1 MNKSKAI
8 DRTFLQYGVRKED
21 MELIEQTC
29 QTNDIDAEWFK
40 EYILKAYNDERNN
53 QNFVEE
59 RKRTRI
65 LKTALKNMP
74 K

>member
-1 MNKSKAI
+1 MANKKTL
-8 DRTFLQYGVRKED
+8 DRTFLHYGVKQED
-21 MELIEQTC
+21 MELIEQAC
-29 QTNDIDAEWFK
+29 QTDDIDAEWFK

-65 LKTALKNMP
+65 LKTALKNLP

>member
-1 MNKSKAI
+1 MSRKKSL
-8 DRTFLQYGVRKED
+8 DSTFLHYGVRKED
-21 MELIEQTC
+21 MELIEQAC
-29 QTNDIDAEWFK
+29 QTNDIDPEWFK
-40 EYILKAYNDERNN
+40 EFILKAYNDERNN

-65 LKTALKNMP
+65 LKTALKNLP

>member
-1 MNKSKAI
+1 MNHSKSL
-8 DRTFLQYGVRKED
+8 DGTFLHYGVRKED
-21 MELIEQTC
+21 MELIVQTC
-29 QTNDIDAEWFK
+29 QANDIDAEWFK

-53 QNFVEE
+53 PNFVEE

-65 LKTALKNMP
+65 LKQALKNLP